1 MNQFLPDIIREN
13 EDLRQALL
21 EQEGGIVSYLAG
33 HLDADGVE
41 ALYKGYR
48 TQCLEAYRDQ
58 NKWRMRE
65 EMMERGALGDDHI
78 KNELA
83 YQVALRPVISG
94 FPDVSELALS
104 FIADYMDYAFKKSH
118 TEIYPKNVVSDQ
130 EFYEEVIIQYR
141 NPCFGRAHRCLWLVI
156 NEHRDKARAE
166 KDVEQLWEEFELR
179 KYARVYRNG
188 VEKLRRAVNEL
199 IDEKTKNKPKEE
211 ARQICREEA
220 KGLMESLRPFTR
232 LVNEDDDILELHLKE
247 EPSICEIWSSKDLE
261 LAGVS
266 LNFIKRQKKYI
277 SKEEKVWLR
286 EGMLY
291 VDPDSKDNEGMSP
304 LQDCFQDY
312 YHILN
317 EIGDIWA
324 VLLKEYGIDI
334 RELEKENRCILNKRG
349 FYVER
354 SKGGLFN
361 KICVIKKEDD
371 GIEAKFKAIMEYV
384 GRLEEAVKD
393 EYVSIYNKM
402 WDEILRLERVK
413 NKVYE
418 EKHLPEG
425 CIFKRN
431 LVANIIHL
439 MLEKGIFKVDINV
452 PKLTL
457 LLEPNSDK
465 GKDHPVKEPLKYVP
479 KDKDLKNDV
488 IKVIEKFINEGR
500 INT

>member
-1 MNQFLPDIIREN
+1 MNQFLPDIIRKN
-13 EDLRQALL
+13 KDLQKVLL

-33 HLDADGVE
+33 HLDADGLE

-65 EMMERGALGDDHI
+65 EMIERGALGDNHI
-78 KNELA
+78 KKELA
-83 YQVALRPVISG
+83 YQVALRPVLSG
-94 FPDVSELALS
+94 FPNVSEPALS

-118 TEIYPKNVVSDQ
+118 TELYPKNVVSDQ
-130 EFYEEVIIQYR
+130 KFYEEVIIQYSDKL
-141 NPCFGRAHRCLWLVI
+141 FGRAHRCLWLVI

-179 KYARVYRNG
+179 KYARVYTNG

-199 IDEKTKNKPKEE
+199 INEKTQNKAKEE
-211 ARQICREEA
+211 TRQICREEA
-220 KGLMESLRPFTR
+220 KDVMKRLRPFTR

-291 VDPDSKDNEGMSP
+291 VDPDSKDNEEMSP
-304 LQDCFQDY
+304 LQDCFQLY
-312 YHILN
+312 YSILN

-324 VLLKEYGIDI
+324 VQLKEYGIDI
-334 RELEKENRCILNKRG
+334 RELEEETGCILNKRG

-384 GRLEEAVKD
+384 GRLEEAVND

-402 WDEILRLERVK
+402 WDEILRLERVN

-418 EKHLPEG
+418 ENHLPEG

-439 MLEKGIFKVDINV
+439 MLEKGIFKVGINV

-457 LLEPNSDK
+457 LLEPDSDK

-479 KDKDLKNDV
+479 KDDILKNDV
-488 IKVIEKFINEGR
+488 KNVIEKFINEEE
-500 INT
+500 